1 MTEPAKEF
9 IPSPRSKDCSKKTG
23 GWGVPMT
30 DFEYIWYGNKGE
42 DDYPKDACLPYY
54 HKKAQINA
62 LQVNDTL
69 SGNEDSGQGSLV
81 INALT
86 INGGTINA
94 STGVNA
100 VVKAFN
106 IPQPTKD
113 GKRLW
118 HGCLEGPEYGVY
130 IRGRLTD
137 NSVIELP
144 DYWKGLVD
152 PETITVHLTQIG
164 SSQDLMVDK
173 IVWGRT
179 IYIKSGTAS
188 RIDCYYTVNAM
199 RNDIP
204 ALEIEQDA

>member
-1 MTEPAKEF
+1 MSESAKEF
-9 IPSPRSKDCSKKTG
+9 IPSPRSKDCSKKAG
-23 GWGVPMT
+23 GWGLAMN

-42 DDYPKDACLPYY
+42 DDYPDDACRPFY
-54 HKKAQINA
+54 HKKGRIDG
-62 LQVNDTL
+62 LQVDDTL
-69 SGNEDSGQGSLV
+69 SGSGDSGQGSLV

-94 STGVNA
+94 TSGVNG
-100 VVKAFN
+100 VVKSFN
-106 IPQPTKD
+106 IPHPTKE

-137 NSVIELP
+137 NTIIELQ
-144 DYWKGLVD
+144 DYWKCLVD

-173 IVWGRT
+173 IVWGKT
-179 IYIKSGTAS
+179 IYIKSGNAS